1 MKIRISQILK
11 KNVRFVLFLIVIFNI
26 INHWRDYLDPVHWY
40 SFIFHHCTIP
50 LILQFAIFSLF
61 AYLLIKFERFIKQC
75 VWSIFPK
82 SKLGHLI
89 NDDGMQKNTRN
100 ETPPQKTTYYCV
112 ETRCGL
118 CKENFKKM
126 INVLFLSWKWFS
138 FPLLHNSN
146 MNLLRKQFIRCL

>member
-1 MKIRISQILK
+1 MPCHAQVEIYSASLKDALDNLEFVEVVSIK

-100 ETPPQKTTYYCV
+100 ETPPQKTT
-112 ETRCGL
+112 
-118 CKENFKKM
+118 
-126 INVLFLSWKWFS
+126 
-138 FPLLHNSN
+138 
-146 MNLLRKQFIRCL
+146 